1 MSDQPASNVP
11 ALVPAPSTE
20 LAETLARSAYHARGT
35 MAPET
40 IRAWERGHKAF
51 FRWCADQARSALPAT
66 GEVVAEYVDALAL
79 KGDKPATIRQAV
91 WSISVTHRMAK
102 LPDPAKAEEV
112 RMALK
117 RMARTIGIRQGQAA
131 ALVEDDMR
139 LALRTAGPSP
149 SLATLRDLALALVMR
164 DLLARRSEAVAFLVE
179 DVTIGRDGS
188 ATVLIRRGKTDQ
200 EGAGEVRWLAPRTVE
215 QLTRWLAAAGITT
228 GPIFRSVNKA
238 GRVGLPLTGA
248 EVPRILRRVAK
259 LAGVDAKGVSGHSCR
274 VGMAQDLA
282 ASGAEPPELMQAGR
296 WKSPTMP
303 ARYTERQAAGRG
315 AVARYYEGRRS

>member
-1 MSDQPASNVP
+1 
-11 ALVPAPSTE
+11 
-20 LAETLARSAYHARGT
+20 

-91 WSISVTHRMAK
+91 WSISVTHRMAR

-117 RMARTIGIRQGQAA
+117 RMARTIGTRQGQAA

-139 LALRTAGPSP
+139 LALRAAGPSP

-164 DLLARRSEAVAFLVE
+164 DLLARRSEAVALMAE
-179 DVTIGRDGS
+179 DVTRGRDGS

-200 EGAGEVRWLAPRTVE
+200 EGAGEVRWLSPRTVE
-215 QLTRWLAAAGITT
+215 HLTRWLAAAEITT
-228 GPIFRSVNKA
+228 GPIFHAVNKA
-238 GRVGLPLTGA
+238 GRIGLPLTA
-248 EVPRILRRVAK
+248 PEVPRILRRIAK
-259 LAGVDAKGVSGHSCR
+259 LAGIDAKGVSGHSCR

-282 ASGAEPPELMQAGR
+282 ASGAELPELMQAGR

-315 AVARYYEGRRS
+315 AVARFYSEKVRA